1 MAFSRLLLTGLH
13 HFGVIYGAA
22 AAALKHLALQ
32 PWIIGRSKKLK
43 QFLRTSPSVKVCT
56 QGLQVMGGGREGSWL
71 LQGITSLKNE
81 PSPIGFQEPQLL
93 TGVRN
98 WVTTLKK
105 EKRKRRWAMEGE
117 AEVFRTEEPEE
128 EPAQDW
134 LVWSVREQEG
144 LG

>member
-1 MAFSRLLLTGLH
+1 M
-13 HFGVIYGAA
+13 
-22 AAALKHLALQ
+22 
-32 PWIIGRSKKLK
+32 K
-43 QFLRTSPSVKVCT
+43 QFLRTSPFVKVCT
-56 QGLQVMGGGREGSWL
+56 QGLQVMGGRREGSWM

-81 PSPIGFQEPQLL
+81 PSPIGFQKPQLL

-117 AEVFRTEEPEE
+117 AEVFRTEEPDE
-128 EPAQDW
+128 EPAQDR

>member
-1 MAFSRLLLTGLH
+1 M
-13 HFGVIYGAA
+13 
-22 AAALKHLALQ
+22 
-32 PWIIGRSKKLK
+32 K

-56 QGLQVMGGGREGSWL
+56 QGLQVMGGGREGSWM

-105 EKRKRRWAMEGE
+105 EKRKRRWATEGE